1 VIDRSKT
8 RDTPKMPV
16 AAQGR
21 RLVRDSGRGNHLGQ
35 RSCANATK
43 GRTYERKRSDQN
55 PTQNFLRAR
64 GRPHMASRRGLSENR
79 RSSIYLWRTA
89 DGEARSSVCWS
100 SPSDWSNPP
109 MSSSPPTR
117 TGVSPSPNPS
127 TRRIPV
133 RWASF
138 TDPEYAQVGL
148 SEAKARQ
155 THDIARTVVR
165 FDSTT

>member
-55 PTQNFLRAR
+55 PTQNFLRAG
-64 GRPHMASRRGLSENR
+64 GRPHMNASDLIKILPKTSCEQGAVEVDPVFGTRG
-79 RSSIYLWRTA
+79 
-89 DGEARSSVCWS
+89 
-100 SPSDWSNPP
+100 
-109 MSSSPPTR
+109 
-117 TGVSPSPNPS
+117 
-127 TRRIPV
+127 
-133 RWASF
+133 
-138 TDPEYAQVGL
+138 
-148 SEAKARQ
+148 
-155 THDIARTVVR
+155 
-165 FDSTT
+165 